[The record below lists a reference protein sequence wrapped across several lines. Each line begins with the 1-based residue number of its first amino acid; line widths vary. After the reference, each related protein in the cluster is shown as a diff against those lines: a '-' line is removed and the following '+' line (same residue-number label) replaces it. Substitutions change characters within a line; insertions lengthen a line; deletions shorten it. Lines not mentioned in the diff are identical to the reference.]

1 MTGDNSGGC
10 SGNLRQAASSAGLT
24 YRIGRLRRSLTH
36 SLKFGFARE
45 SLVGLADTP
54 NSIFKR
60 AISLRQLCG
69 HYVRTSRRINPTRR
83 VELNRLPK
91 MKFVRRHR
99 PHRFPFAFS
108 PHSTDFRRLLVGNAP
123 FGSFLPGRTPKTR
136 KRPLAQ
142 KICKYRAH
150 RLSPYATIRRHG
162 EKPMTTVRVRRREF
176 IAGLGSAAA
185 WPVLAYGDETKVWRV
200 GYLTPSSAIDQG
212 SVELF
217 NVFRLKLQD
226 LGYVE
231 GRNLRLEV
239 RRAEGDTTR
248 VPTLA
253 AELVLLEPD
262 VIVAV
267 TPTSISAV
275 KDATSSIPIVIM
287 TAGDPIESGFVKSL
301 AKPGGNITGV
311 FNQSTDLTAKSLEV
325 LHLTIPTAT
334 RVAILTSPNPLHQTM
349 VKDAYAG
356 ATVLGLTIIP
366 VMARTPADLDDAF
379 SIMNREACDALV
391 VLADARGTRRI
402 VELADKWRLPTMYQ
416 YAFFVEMGG
425 LMSYGADLVPQFQR
439 GAFYVDK
446 ILRGTSPANLPVEQ
460 PTRLEL
466 QINLKTAKALGL
478 TIPDSIIARADKVI
492 E

>member
-1 MTGDNSGGC
+1 MK
-10 SGNLRQAASSAGLT
+10 
-24 YRIGRLRRSLTH
+24 RR
-36 SLKFGFARE
+36 
-45 SLVGLADTP
+45 D
-54 NSIFKR
+54 
-60 AISLRQLCG
+60 
-69 HYVRTSRRINPTRR
+69 
-83 VELNRLPK
+83 
-91 MKFVRRHR
+91 
-99 PHRFPFAFS
+99 
-108 PHSTDFRRLLVGNAP
+108 
-123 FGSFLPGRTPKTR
+123 
-136 KRPLAQ
+136 
-142 KICKYRAH
+142 
-150 RLSPYATIRRHG
+150 
-162 EKPMTTVRVRRREF
+162 F
-176 IAGLGSAAA
+176 IAGLGGAALWSLVA
-185 WPVLAYGDETKVWRV
+185 RGEQTKVWRV
-200 GYLTPSSAIDQG
+200 GYLTPSSAVDQG

-231 GRNLRLEV
+231 GRNLKLEV
-239 RRAEGDTTR
+239 RRAEGDTTQ
-248 VPTLA
+248 VPALA
-253 AELVLLEPD
+253 AELVSLEPD

-275 KDATSSIPIVIM
+275 KHATSSIPIVMM

-301 AKPGGNITGV
+301 AKPGGNITGI

-366 VMARTPADLDDAF
+366 VMARTPADLDNAF
-379 SIMNREACDALV
+379 STMNKEACDALV

-402 VELADKWRLPTMYQ
+402 VELANKWQLPAIYQ

-439 GAFYVDK
+439 GAFYVDE

-460 PTRLEL
+460 PTKIALK
-466 QINLKTAKALGL
+466 INLKTARALGL
-478 TIPDSIIARADKVI
+478 TVPPSLLARADEVI